1 MKDRVIFKVGEFTD
15 FSGKTRQVIFC
26 AVSTKVYSSGYDDN
40 YNSYETT
47 KSLYLGVS
55 VQNPNDSV
63 ADPILGMKIAEGKA
77 RKEKSRVGTLLSTSK
92 GMINTKVVE
101 ALLEQELEYFKQNPG
116 VYIKGY
122 NRDKELFLKSP
133 ELYYKKFDWLQKDE
147 VE

>member
-1 MKDRVIFKVGEFTD
+1 
-15 FSGKTRQVIFC
+15 
-26 AVSTKVYSSGYDDN
+26 
-40 YNSYETT
+40 
-47 KSLYLGVS
+47 
-55 VQNPNDSV
+55 
-63 ADPILGMKIAEGKA
+63 MKIAEGKA

-122 NRDKELFLKSP
+122 NRDKELFSKSP

-147 VE
+147 VK